1 MSEPKV
7 DAAHHS
13 VELDGTTYRIQEL
26 GPDNLAVLVAGVPV
40 GRIVF
45 SWGVA
50 NGVAEGDTVSED
62 TLTAIAEAWFA
73 AADAG

>member
-7 DAAHHS
+7 DVAHHT
-13 VELDGTTYRIQEL
+13 VELDGTSYRIQEL
-26 GPDNLAVLVAGVPV
+26 GPDNLAVLVEGVPV

-50 NGVAEGDTVSED
+50 NGVSETESVSED

-73 AADAG
+73 SADAG